1 MTSIAVHTAVMRR
14 PPATIDDYLA
24 PLPAAQRAALQK
36 LRAAIHATAPGL
48 VECIKYGVPTF
59 CRDDR
64 NLVHFGAAKGHCSF
78 FPGPSPIELFAEELA
93 GYSTSKGTIRF
104 AAERPLPIALVRKI
118 VRARIAEQDA
128 ETAAKG
134 RGTKKKGRGG
144 R

>member
-1 MTSIAVHTAVMRR
+1 MRR

-59 CRDDR
+59 CRNDK
-64 NLVHFGAAKGHCSF
+64 NLVHLGAAKGHCSF
-78 FPGPSPIELFAEELA
+78 YPGPNPIELFADELA

-128 ETAAKG
+128 AVA
-134 RGTKKKGRGG
+134 KKGRGMKKTG
-144 R
+144 RGGRMARD

>member
-1 MTSIAVHTAVMRR
+1 MRR
-14 PPATIDDYLA
+14 PPTTIDDYLA
-24 PLPAAQRAALQK
+24 PLPAAQREVLQK

-59 CRDDR
+59 CRNDK
-64 NLVHFGAAKGHCSF
+64 NLVHLGAAKGHCSF
-78 FPGPSPIELFAEELA
+78 YPGPKPIEQFADELA

-134 RGTKKKGRGG
+134 RGSKKKGVGSRG
-144 R
+144 RRMARD